1 MFETPRLTDFYQVG
15 GSLPPDAPTYVKRQ
29 ADEELYQAL
38 KAGEFCYVLNSRQ
51 MGKSSLRVQTMQRL
65 EAEDVACAVIDI
77 TLIGTSDVTP
87 EQWYAGLIDCLV
99 GYFDLYKKFNL
110 NTWWKQNHLLS
121 YVQRL
126 SKFIDEILLEEI
138 QQNIVI
144 FVDESDSIRSL
155 KFKIEDFFALIR
167 ACYNLRVDQP
177 KYQRLTFTI
186 LGVASPCDL
195 IQDKQRTP
203 FNIGRAI
210 ELTGFQFQESQPLIN
225 GLLTQTENPENLLK
239 TILCWTGGQ
248 PFLTQKLCKLIRE
261 TAEKI
266 PLNQEEKWLEKLVQE
281 RMINNWEG
289 QDTPEHLRTIRD
301 RILYAGHQHT
311 GRLLGIYQNIL
322 QQQEIVAEDNPD
334 QVMLRLSGLVVKQ
347 AGKLKVY
354 NQIYAQ
360 VFNLTWVETAL
371 ADLRPYSEDFIA
383 WEKSERQDESR
394 LLQGEALKE
403 AKQWAEGKNLSS
415 EDYQYLSASEALH
428 KRAMQAELDTK
439 QKAYEILSK
448 AKQRATLIGLISGV
462 VALVSFVGLIIASK
476 EETLKLYTAEIR
488 LKAASAMELFSQGQE
503 LLALKK
509 ALTTAKQLNKLG
521 DSVSEKNH
529 TGVQT
534 ITILHKILS
543 EIRERNSWKIDN
555 KVTTVSWS
563 PDGKTL
569 ASGSEDNTIKLWSR
583 EGQLLQ
589 TLPGHEDG
597 VLSVSWSPDGKTL
610 ASGSEDN
617 TIKLWSREGQLLK
630 ILKGHENAVTTVSW
644 SPDGKTLASGSNDK
658 TIKLWNREGKE
669 LQTLQGH
676 ENVVWSVSW
685 SPDSQILASG
695 GWDSTIK
702 LWSRDGQLLNTLPGH
717 KGHVTTVSWSPDG
730 KTLASGSNDKTIK
743 LWNREGQL
751 LDTLEGHQNEIRSV
765 SWSPDGKILASGSND
780 NTIKLWSRDGQLL
793 DTLTGHESLVLSLSW
808 SPDGQTLAS
817 GSNDNTIKLW
827 SRESNRL
834 QTLTDH
840 ENLVWSLSW
849 SPDGQTLASGSNDKT
864 IKLWSR
870 EGKELQT
877 LTDHEK
883 AVTSV
888 SWSPDGQTL
897 ASGSNDNTIKLWTRE
912 GQLSQTI
919 EDIKNA
925 VTSVS
930 WSPDGKTLAFGSS
943 DNTIKLRSRESQRS
957 KTLTGHENLVWSL
970 SWSPDGKTLASGSN
984 DKTIKL
990 WSRDGQLL
998 KTLTGHEGQVTSVSW
1013 SPDGKILASG
1023 SQDKTI
1029 KLWSRDGQPLDT
1041 LTGHKNS
1048 VTSVSWSPDGKI
1060 LASGSQ
1066 DKTIKLW
1073 SRDGQ
1078 PLDTLTGHKNSVTS
1092 VSWSPDGKILASGS
1106 DDKTIKLWLFDLDQ
1120 LIRSACD
1127 WMKDYLK
1134 NSSSVSEKDK
1144 HLCDG
1149 VFGTPNST
1157 SNP

>member
-210 ELTGFQFQESQPLIN
+210 ELTGFQFPESQPLIN

-239 TILCWTGGQ
+239 SILSWTGGQ
-248 PFLTQKLCKLIRE
+248 PFLTQKLCQLIRE

-266 PLNQEEKWLEKLVQE
+266 PLNQEAEWLEKLVQE

-301 RILYAGHQHT
+301 RILHAGHQHT

-462 VALVSFVGLIIASK
+462 VAFVAFVSFVGLMIASK
-476 EETLKLYTAEIR
+476 EETLRLYTVEIR
-488 LKAASAMELFSQGQE
+488 LKAASVMEFFSQGQE
-503 LLALKK
+503 LLALKE

-521 DSVSEKNH
+521 DS
-529 TGVQT
+529 
-534 ITILHKILS
+534 
-543 EIRERNSWKIDN
+543 
-555 KVTTVSWS
+555 
-563 PDGKTL
+563 
-569 ASGSEDNTIKLWSR
+569 
-583 EGQLLQ
+583 
-589 TLPGHEDG
+589 
-597 VLSVSWSPDGKTL
+597 
-610 ASGSEDN
+610 
-617 TIKLWSREGQLLK
+617 
-630 ILKGHENAVTTVSW
+630 
-644 SPDGKTLASGSNDK
+644 
-658 TIKLWNREGKE
+658 
-669 LQTLQGH
+669 
-676 ENVVWSVSW
+676 
-685 SPDSQILASG
+685 
-695 GWDSTIK
+695 
-702 LWSRDGQLLNTLPGH
+702 
-717 KGHVTTVSWSPDG
+717 
-730 KTLASGSNDKTIK
+730 
-743 LWNREGQL
+743 
-751 LDTLEGHQNEIRSV
+751 
-765 SWSPDGKILASGSND
+765 
-780 NTIKLWSRDGQLL
+780 
-793 DTLTGHESLVLSLSW
+793 
-808 SPDGQTLAS
+808 
-817 GSNDNTIKLW
+817 
-827 SRESNRL
+827 
-834 QTLTDH
+834 
-840 ENLVWSLSW
+840 
-849 SPDGQTLASGSNDKT
+849 
-864 IKLWSR
+864 
-870 EGKELQT
+870 
-877 LTDHEK
+877 
-883 AVTSV
+883 
-888 SWSPDGQTL
+888 
-897 ASGSNDNTIKLWTRE
+897 
-912 GQLSQTI
+912 
-919 EDIKNA
+919 
-925 VTSVS
+925 
-930 WSPDGKTLAFGSS
+930 
-943 DNTIKLRSRESQRS
+943 
-957 KTLTGHENLVWSL
+957 
-970 SWSPDGKTLASGSN
+970 
-984 DKTIKL
+984 
-990 WSRDGQLL
+990 
-998 KTLTGHEGQVTSVSW
+998 
-1013 SPDGKILASG
+1013 
-1023 SQDKTI
+1023 
-1029 KLWSRDGQPLDT
+1029 
-1041 LTGHKNS
+1041 
-1048 VTSVSWSPDGKI
+1048 
-1060 LASGSQ
+1060 
-1066 DKTIKLW
+1066 
-1073 SRDGQ
+1073 
-1078 PLDTLTGHKNSVTS
+1078 
-1092 VSWSPDGKILASGS
+1092 
-1106 DDKTIKLWLFDLDQ
+1106 
-1120 LIRSACD
+1120 
-1127 WMKDYLK
+1127 
-1134 NSSSVSEKDK
+1134 
-1144 HLCDG
+1144 
-1149 VFGTPNST
+1149 
-1157 SNP
+1157 